1 MLRFV
6 SILTTNRR
14 LTVINDSTLSFLVAK
29 WQRYL
34 VTKEVAYKI
43 GLLLVSILRY
53 YVCLLRFSEY
63 LNKVLEYL
71 WILSFSFNNSIFNI
85 VCKAETV

>member
-1 MLRFV
+1 VLRFV